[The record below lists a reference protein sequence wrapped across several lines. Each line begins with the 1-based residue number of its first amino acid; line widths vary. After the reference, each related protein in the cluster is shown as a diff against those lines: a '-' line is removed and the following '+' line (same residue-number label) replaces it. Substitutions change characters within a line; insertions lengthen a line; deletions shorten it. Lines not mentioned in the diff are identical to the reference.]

1 MMAAQAWVA
10 LVLGLLTSAGVIG
23 TLWQRQH
30 SERVD
35 REHRL
40 EIESWAEW
48 WRRFQWAAEQSISLN
63 GEGRL
68 LGMTIVQSLT
78 TSPLLTGSERGIV
91 ESVLMARGRRWSR

>member
-1 MMAAQAWVA
+1 MAAQAWVA

-40 EIESWAEW
+40 EIESRAEW
-48 WRRFQWAAEQSISLN
+48 WRRFQWAAELTISE
-63 GEGRL
+63 GTEGRRMGL
-68 LGMTIVQSLT
+68 SVVHVLA
-78 TSPLLTGSERGIV
+78 TSPLLTDSERGIV
-91 ESVLMARGRRWSR
+91 DTVMWARESGGGEQ

>member
-1 MMAAQAWVA
+1 MAAQAWVA

-40 EIESWAEW
+40 EIESRAEW